1 MRTVL
6 KGSMGRQT
14 KRALLLLSVMVVGI
28 LWTQACS
35 GDEGSAEMDKAA
47 MVALFHATNEEIAV
61 EVPGLLYFSV
71 PHDQWETD
79 PTILQWKAATREA
92 DTLLDVWE
100 TFLDNIEVFGEGEAF
115 EGVLETDGNG
125 RITLLHVGSP
135 GYGSLKLD
143 GEIPSELGNMSKL
156 KVLTLGGWFASIPPE
171 LGRLRNLEVLT
182 LGWYGQGGYV
192 EGEIPSELGNLRN
205 LRELHLRG
213 NRLTGEMPPEL
224 GNLRNLRVLDLYG
237 NRLAGEIPPEL
248 GNLRNLRELKL
259 NHNQLTGEIPPEL
272 GSLRNLRVLDLSYN
286 AITGEIPP
294 ELRRL
299 RNLEEL
305 HLDGNALTGPIPSW
319 LGNLD
324 KLYLGGNELTGCKPS
339 ELRRIRSD
347 SRDLRKL
354 NLPWCEDP

>member
-1 MRTVL
+1 MRAVF
-6 KGSMGRQT
+6 KRCAGRRRT
-14 KRALLLLSVMVVGI
+14 RAILLLLVVVGGI

-35 GDEGSAEMDKAA
+35 GDGGSAEMDKAA

-100 TFLDNIEVFGEGEAF
+100 TFLDNIEVFGKGEAF

-125 RITLLHVGSP
+125 RITLLHVGWP

-143 GEIPSELGNMSKL
+143 GEIPPELGNMSKL

-205 LRELHLRG
+205 LRELHLG
-213 NRLTGEMPPEL
+213 SNRLTGEIPPDL
-224 GNLRNLRVLDLYG
+224 GRLRNLRVLDLG
-237 NRLAGEIPPEL
+237 FNTLTGEIPAEL
-248 GNLRNLRELKL
+248 GRLRELEVL
-259 NHNQLTGEIPPEL
+259 DLQHNQLTGEMPPQL
-272 GSLRNLRVLDLSYN
+272 G
-286 AITGEIPP
+286 
-294 ELRRL
+294 RL
-299 RNLEEL
+299 RKLKEL
-305 HLDGNALTGPIPSW
+305 HLDGNALTGPMPSW
-319 LGNLD
+319 LSNLNNLD
-324 KLYLGGNELTGCKPS
+324 ELYLGGNELTGCKPS

-354 NLPWCEDP
+354 NLPWCEAP